1 MAGSRAAVD
10 RDRGALDVTP
20 AFGAQ
25 EQRERGNVFR
35 LAEAAHVVLDQR
47 LRPQFLDCLAQRRR
61 PLLAQL
67 FLPLGVGIAGMNGV
81 HVDVVAVA
89 ELRQALGKV
98 GHRGIDRAAN
108 QEFGIGGA
116 RGAPDDVDHAAVGGL
131 QQRPEQSGE
140 PHAAEEFQRITLEP
154 HGIGQIDECPRA
166 RRARI
171 VDQYVATLEAFVD
184 PLEQLLAG
192 RERAQIAGDGEGLRS
207 LRGNRLGGD
216 REIFRR

>member
-1 MAGSRAAVD
+1 MMLTTLPWEAFSSGQNNRVSR
-10 RDRGALDVTP
+10 TQP
-20 AFGAQ
+20 K
-25 EQRERGNVFR
+25 NFR
-35 LAEAAHVVLDQR
+35 
-47 LRPQFLDCLAQRRR
+47 
-61 PLLAQL
+61 
-67 FLPLGVGIAGMNGV
+67 
-81 HVDVVAVA
+81 
-89 ELRQALGKV
+89 
-98 GHRGIDRAAN
+98 
-108 QEFGIGGA
+108 
-116 RGAPDDVDHAAVGGL
+116 
-131 QQRPEQSGE
+131 
-140 PHAAEEFQRITLEP
+140 TLEP